1 MKNKNALYIVLG
13 IGAGVVAYYLFCKK
27 KNEEKVSGEPD
38 AKAEDKPTPSK
49 AVSGGFGGG
58 SVISAPAM
66 PKFVTPSATTTP
78 LVVNVTSTPSAT
90 PSRSDLT
97 TISNPISSPVI
108 ASATPSRSDLTTL
121 SSDITKPAT
130 SPVTSPVIASATPSR
145 SDLTT
150 LSSDVTKPATSPIT
164 TPTTTTATTTTA
176 TTTTPL
182 KTSSFEGIGQQCFE
196 VGECL
201 YDL

>member
-27 KNEEKVSGEPD
+27 KNEEKASGEPD

-49 AVSGGFGGG
+49 AVAGGFGGG

-66 PKFVTPSATTTP
+66 PKFVTPIATSTP
-78 LVVNVTSTPSAT
+78 LVVNVTSTPS
-90 PSRSDLT
+90 T
-97 TISNPISSPVI
+97 T
-108 ASATPSRSDLTTL
+108 
-121 SSDITKPAT
+121 
-130 SPVTSPVIASATPSR
+130 PVIASATPSR

-176 TTTTPL
+176 TATTPL

>member
-27 KNEEKVSGEPD
+27 KNEEKASGEPD

-49 AVSGGFGGG
+49 AVAGGFGGG

-66 PKFVTPSATTTP
+66 PKFVTPIATTTP
-78 LVVNVTSTPSAT
+78 LVVNVTSTPS
-90 PSRSDLT
+90 T
-97 TISNPISSPVI
+97 TPVI
-108 ASATPSRSDLTTL
+108 ASATPSRSDATIT
-121 SSDITKPAT
+121 SSPVTSPVS
-130 SPVTSPVIASATPSR
+130 SPVTSPVIASTTPSR

-176 TTTTPL
+176 TATTPL

>member
-1 MKNKNALYIVLG
+1 MKQLNNKKIMQNKNALYIVLG

-27 KNEEKVSGEPD
+27 KIEEKASGEPD

-49 AVSGGFGGG
+49 AVAGGG
-58 SVISAPAM
+58 GVFTPVM
-66 PKFVTPSATTTP
+66 PKYVTPIATTTP
-78 LVVNVTSTPSAT
+78 LVVNVTSTPSTT
-90 PSRSDLT
+90 PVTAST
-97 TISNPISSPVI
+97 TASKTDTTLISNPVISPV
-108 ASATPSRSDLTTL
+108 SSVTTTDRPVL
-121 SSDITKPAT
+121 SSDA
-130 SPVTSPVIASATPSR
+130 
-145 SDLTT
+145 
-150 LSSDVTKPATSPIT
+150 VTKPATSPIT

-176 TTTTPL
+176 TATTPI